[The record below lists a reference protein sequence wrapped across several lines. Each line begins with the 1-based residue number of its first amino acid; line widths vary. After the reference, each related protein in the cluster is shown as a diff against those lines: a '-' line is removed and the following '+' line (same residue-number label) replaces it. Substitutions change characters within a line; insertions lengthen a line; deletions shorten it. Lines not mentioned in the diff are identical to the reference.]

1 MSDLLNIIDL
11 LKSNNSNIPLVIIP
25 SFVEEAYVDKKP
37 QLSDMAIY
45 LSWKMILEET
55 PEYIMSTIAHE
66 IGHFKKKYFGF
77 SVINHVDTSTF
88 ISTTL
93 AFLILQF
100 MFTIMDL
107 PQFILLI
114 MWSIWVLTLI
124 PFLLLML
131 SVSREGEYEADKT
144 AVRLGHGEY
153 LLFEGDRPMSRLAE
167 ILSTHPCPVKRRNK
181 IIELMKGSDQIE

>member
-1 MSDLLNIIDL
+1 MSDLVNIIDL
-11 LKSNNSNIPLVIIP
+11 LKSNNSNIPVVIIP

-45 LSWKMILEET
+45 LSWKMILDES

-66 IGHFKKKYFGF
+66 IGHFRKKYFGF

-93 AFLILQF
+93 LFLILQF
-100 MFTIMDL
+100 MLTIIDL
-107 PQFILLI
+107 PQFLLLI
-114 MWSIWVLTLI
+114 IWSTWVLTLI
-124 PFLLLML
+124 PFLLVIL

-153 LLFEGDRPMSRLAE
+153 LLFEGDKPMSRITEL
-167 ILSTHPCPVKRRNK
+167 LSTHPCPVKRRNK
-181 IIELMKGSDQIE
+181 IIELMKGSGKFE